1 MSEIDRYKTLLDAIE
16 KERQHEEKYYAEIAK
31 QKTDKDRIEAGVL
44 LTSLFIKKKYYTVGE
59 FVEIQLEITKNYD
72 KPNKFKTGAGVIL
85 VYQAE
90 ETRRIRGTLSYKKKN
105 EIGVIIQHDVI
116 SQGHLSDNVSYKLE
130 LVYDERPYKVMRAAL
145 NEVITTKDPIIRE
158 LREGIRKRTALDSP
172 AFDDPER
179 WHLPIHLNE
188 DQHNSVKGILQA
200 GQMGIIHGPP
210 GTGKTT
216 TLVSLVETLL
226 QKERKILVCAPSNNA
241 VDLLARKIHE
251 LGIKVLRI
259 GNVTRINDDIAE
271 LTIDEKARNHPDWG
285 HVKQIRIEAEAAR
298 KMATTRKRKFGTD
311 ERRNRT
317 DMFKESREL
326 KKWAKDMQNRLLES
340 IVSENQVIA
349 TTLIGCSHKYID
361 GIKFDTLIIDEASQ
375 CMEPECWNAMLKAKR
390 VFFAGDHHQLPATV
404 KSKEAVKLG
413 LSETLL
419 DRMTDSIKHH
429 YLLTEQYRMND
440 AILSFSNEQFYAGL
454 LKSNTANKSHRLEG
468 DNTPLVFIDTS
479 GCGYE
484 ESFDPK
490 SRSLYN
496 EGEFFVIREHMLL
509 HKEKYTNISIGIIS
523 PYAEQVR
530 YIRGKI
536 DDDIDLMALDI
547 EINSIDG
554 FQGQEK
560 DLIIISLTRSND
572 LGIIG
577 FLADYR
583 RLNVAMTRARKKLVI
598 IGDGATLSGN
608 ELYLKLIDHVEKEG
622 LLQSAWEYMM

>member
-1 MSEIDRYKTLLDAIE
+1 MSEMDRYKSLLEAIE
-16 KERQHEEKYYAEIAK
+16 KERQQEEKYYLEIAQ
-31 QKTDKDRIEAGVL
+31 QKTDKEKVEAGVL
-44 LTSLFIKKKYYTVGE
+44 LTSLYIKKKYYTIGE
-59 FVEIQLEITKNYD
+59 FVEIQLEITKNFD
-72 KPNKFKTGAGVIL
+72 KPNKFKTGAGIQL

-90 ETRRIRGTLSYKKKN
+90 ETKRFRGTMSFKKKN
-105 EIGVIIQHDVI
+105 HVGIIIQQDII
-116 SQGHLSDNVSYKLE
+116 SRDNLPDNASYKLE
-130 LVYDERPYKVMRAAL
+130 LVYDERPYKIMRAAL
-145 NEVITTKDPIIRE
+145 NEVITTKNPVIRE
-158 LREGIRKRTALDSP
+158 LREGIRKKTALSESSYDN
-172 AFDDPER
+172 PER
-179 WHLPIHLNE
+179 WSIPQHLNKA
-188 DQHNSVKGILQA
+188 QLNAIQGILDA

-216 TLVSLVETLL
+216 TLVALVQTLI

-241 VDLLARKIHE
+241 VDLLARKINE
-251 LGIKVLRI
+251 LGINVLRV
-259 GNVTRINDDIAE
+259 GNVTRINDDIAQ

-298 KMATTRKRKFGTD
+298 KMAGTRKRKFGAD

-317 DMFKESREL
+317 DMYKESREL
-326 KKWAKDMQNRLLES
+326 KKWARDMQNRLMES
-340 IVSENQVIA
+340 IVSESQVIA
-349 TTLIGCSHKYID
+349 TTLIGCSHKNIE
-361 GIKFDTLIIDEASQ
+361 GLVFETVIIDEASQ
-375 CMEPECWNAMLKAKR
+375 CMEPECWNAIIKAKR

-404 KSKEAVKLG
+404 KSTEAVKLG

-419 DRMTDSIKHH
+419 DRMTKSIKHH

-440 AILSFSNEQFYAGL
+440 AILSFSNEQFYEGQL
-454 LKSNTANKSHRLEG
+454 VSHSSNKSHTLEG
-468 DNTPLVFIDTS
+468 DDTPLVFIDTS

-484 ESFDPK
+484 ETFNQK
-490 SRSLYN
+490 SRSLFN
-496 EGEFFVIREHMLL
+496 EGEYFVVREHILL
-509 HKEKYTNISIGIIS
+509 HKEKYTGISIGIIS

-530 YIRGKI
+530 YIRRKI
-536 DDDIDLMALDI
+536 EEDTDLKGLDI

-572 LGIIG
+572 MGMIG
-577 FLADYR
+577 FLSDYR

-608 ELYLKLIDHVEKEG
+608 QLYLNLIDHVEKEG

>member
-1 MSEIDRYKTLLDAIE
+1 MSDIDRYKTLLDAIE

-31 QKTDKDRIEAGVL
+31 QKTDKDRVEAGVL

-59 FVEIQLEITKNYD
+59 FVEIQLEITKNHG
-72 KPNKFKTGAGVIL
+72 KPNKFKTGAGVQL

-90 ETRRIRGTLSYKKKN
+90 ETKRIRGTLSYKKKN
-105 EIGVIIQHDVI
+105 ELGVIIQHDVI

-145 NEVITTKDPIIRE
+145 NEVITTKDPLIRE
-158 LREGIRKRTALDSP
+158 LREGIRKKTALDYESH
-172 AFDDPER
+172 DNPER
-179 WHLPIHLNE
+179 WHMPIHLNT
-188 DQHNSVKGILQA
+188 DQHNAVEGILTA

-216 TLVSLVETLL
+216 TLVSLVQTLL

-298 KMATTRKRKFGTD
+298 KMATTKKRKFGTD
-311 ERRNRT
+311 QRQNRT
-317 DMFKESREL
+317 DMYKESREL

-340 IVSENQVIA
+340 IVSQNQVIA
-349 TTLIGCSHKYID
+349 TTLIGCSHKYIN
-361 GIKFDTLIIDEASQ
+361 GIVFDTVIIDEASQ
-375 CMEPECWNAMLKAKR
+375 CMEPECWNAILKAKR

-404 KSKEAVKLG
+404 KSKEAVKMG

-419 DRMTDSIKHH
+419 DRMTGSIKHH

-440 AILSFSNEQFYAGL
+440 AILSFSNEQFYKGQL
-454 LKSNTANKSHRLEG
+454 RSNEANKSHTLEG
-468 DNTPLVFIDTS
+468 DDTPLVFIDTS

-484 ESFDPK
+484 ESFDQK

-496 EGEFFVIREHMLL
+496 EGEFFVIREHILL
-509 HKEKYTNISIGIIS
+509 HKEKYTGISIGIIS

-536 DDDIDLMALDI
+536 EEDEVLQSLDI
-547 EINSIDG
+547 IVNSIDG

-572 LGIIG
+572 MGVIG

-583 RLNVAMTRARKKLVI
+583 RLNVAMTRAKKKLVI

-608 ELYLKLIDHVEKEG
+608 ELYLNLIDHVEKEG

>member
-1 MSEIDRYKTLLDAIE
+1 MSEIDRYKIMLDAIE

-31 QKTDKDRIEAGVL
+31 QKTDKDLIEAGVL

-59 FVEIQLEITKNYD
+59 FVEIQLEITKNHN
-72 KPNKFKTGAGVIL
+72 KPNKFKTGAGVVL

-90 ETRRIRGTLSYKKKN
+90 ETKKIRGTLSYKKKN
-105 EIGVIIQHDVI
+105 EIGIIIQHDVI
-116 SQGHLSDNVSYKLE
+116 SNGHLSDNSSYKLE

-145 NEVITTKDPIIRE
+145 NEVITTKNPIIRE
-158 LREGIRKRTALDSP
+158 LREGIRNKLALDAPSY
-172 AFDDPER
+172 DNPER
-179 WHLPIHLNE
+179 WSIPLHLNN
-188 DQHNSVKGILQA
+188 DQTKAINGILNA
-200 GQMGIIHGPP
+200 GQIGIIHGPP

-216 TLVSLVETLL
+216 TLVSLVQTLL

-298 KMATTRKRKFGTD
+298 KMASTRKRKFGAN

-326 KKWAKDMQNRLLES
+326 KKWAKDMQHRLLES
-340 IVSENQVIA
+340 IVRENQVIA

-361 GIKFDTLIIDEASQ
+361 DIVFDTVIIDEASQ
-375 CMEPECWNAMLKAKR
+375 CMEPECWNAILKAKR

-404 KSKEAVKLG
+404 KSSEAVKLG

-440 AILSFSNEQFYAGL
+440 AILSFSNDQFYKGL
-454 LKSNTANKSHRLEG
+454 LKSNIANKNHTLEG
-468 DNTPLVFIDTS
+468 DDSPLVFIDTS

-496 EGEFFVIREHMLL
+496 EGEFFVIREHIMLN
-509 HKEKYTNISIGIIS
+509 KEMYTGVSVGIIS

-536 DDDIDLMALDI
+536 DEDSELKTLEIT
-547 EINSIDG
+547 INSIDG

-572 LGIIG
+572 MGIIG
-577 FLADYR
+577 FLSDYR
-583 RLNVAMTRARKKLVI
+583 RLNVAMTRAKKKLVI

-608 ELYLKLIDHVEKEG
+608 ELYLNLIDHIEKEG

>member
-1 MSEIDRYKTLLDAIE
+1 MSDTDRYKTMLDAIE
-16 KERQHEEKYYAEIAK
+16 KERQHEEKYYAAIAK
-31 QKTDKDRIEAGVL
+31 QKTDKDRVEAGVL
-44 LTSLFIKKKYYTVGE
+44 LTSLYIKKKYYTIGE
-59 FVEIQLEITKNYD
+59 FVEVQLEITKNHG
-72 KPNKFKTGAGVIL
+72 KPNKFKTGAGVQL

-90 ETRRIRGTLSYKKKN
+90 ETKRIRGTLSYKKKN

-116 SQGHLSDNVSYKLE
+116 SKGQLSDNASYKLE
-130 LVYDERPYKVMRAAL
+130 LIYDERPYKVMRAAL
-145 NEVITTKDPIIRE
+145 NQVITSKDPIIRE
-158 LREGIRKRTALDSP
+158 LREGIRKRTALDYESN
-172 AFDDPER
+172 DNPER
-179 WHLPIHLNE
+179 WHMPIHLNS
-188 DQHNSVKGILQA
+188 DQHNAVEGILNA

-216 TLVSLVETLL
+216 TLVSLVQTLL

-251 LGIKVLRI
+251 LGIKVLRV
-259 GNVTRINDDIAE
+259 GNVTRINDDISE

-285 HVKQIRIEAEAAR
+285 HVKQIRIEVEAAR
-298 KMATTRKRKFGTD
+298 KMATTRKRKFGT
-311 ERRNRT
+311 EQRQNRT
-317 DMFKESREL
+317 DMYKESREL

-361 GIKFDTLIIDEASQ
+361 GIVFDTVIIDEASQ
-375 CMEPECWNAMLKAKR
+375 CMEPECWNAILKAKR

-440 AILSFSNEQFYAGL
+440 AILSFSNNQFYDGL
-454 LKSNTANKSHRLEG
+454 LRSNEANKSHTLEG
-468 DNTPLVFIDTS
+468 DKNPLVFIDTS

-484 ESFDPK
+484 ESFDQK

-496 EGEFFVIREHMLL
+496 EGEFFVLREHILL
-509 HKEKYTNISIGIIS
+509 NQEKYTGISIGIIS

-530 YIRGKI
+530 YIRGKVE
-536 DDDIDLMALDI
+536 DDEVLRTLDI
-547 EINSIDG
+547 IVNSIDG

-560 DLIIISLTRSND
+560 DLIILSLTRSND
-572 LGIIG
+572 MGMIG
-577 FLADYR
+577 FLSDYR
-583 RLNVAMTRARKKLVI
+583 RLNVAMTRAKKKLVI
-598 IGDGATLSGN
+598 IGDGATLSSN
-608 ELYLKLIDHVEKEG
+608 ELYLNLIDHVEKEG

>member
-1 MSEIDRYKTLLDAIE
+1 MSNTDRYKTLLDAIE
-16 KERQHEEKYYAEIAK
+16 KERQHEEKYYDAIAK
-31 QKTDKDRIEAGVL
+31 QKTDKDRVEAGVL
-44 LTSLFIKKKYYTVGE
+44 LTSLYIKKKYYTIGE
-59 FVEIQLEITKNYD
+59 FVEIQLEITKNHG
-72 KPNKFKTGAGVIL
+72 KPNKFKTGAGVQL

-90 ETRRIRGTLSYKKKN
+90 ETKRIRGTLSYKKKN
-105 EIGVIIQHDVI
+105 EIGVIIQHDII
-116 SQGHLSDNVSYKLE
+116 SKGHLSDNASYKLE
-130 LVYDERPYKVMRAAL
+130 LIYDERPYKVMRAAL
-145 NEVITTKDPIIRE
+145 NQVITTKDPIIRE
-158 LREGIRKRTALDSP
+158 LREGVRKRTALDYESH
-172 AFDDPER
+172 DNPER
-179 WHLPIHLNE
+179 WHMPIHLNS
-188 DQHNSVKGILQA
+188 DQHNAVKGILNA

-216 TLVSLVETLL
+216 TLVSLVQTLL

-251 LGIKVLRI
+251 LGIKVLRV
-259 GNVTRINDDIAE
+259 GNVTRINDDISE

-298 KMATTRKRKFGTD
+298 KMASTKKRKFGSD
-311 ERRNRT
+311 QRQNRT
-317 DMFKESREL
+317 DMYKESREL

-361 GIKFDTLIIDEASQ
+361 GIVFDTVIIDEASQ
-375 CMEPECWNAMLKAKR
+375 CMEPECWNAILKAKR

-440 AILSFSNEQFYAGL
+440 AILSFSNDQFYDGL
-454 LKSNTANKSHRLEG
+454 LRSNETNKSHTLEG
-468 DNTPLVFIDTS
+468 DDTPLVFIDTS

-484 ESFDPK
+484 ESFDQK

-496 EGEFFVIREHMLL
+496 EGEFFVVREHILL
-509 HKEKYTNISIGIIS
+509 HLEKYTGISIGIIS

-530 YIRGKI
+530 YIRVKVE
-536 DDDIDLMALDI
+536 DDEVLRSLDI
-547 EINSIDG
+547 IVNSIDG

-560 DLIIISLTRSND
+560 DLIILSLTRSND
-572 LGIIG
+572 IGMIG
-577 FLADYR
+577 FLSDYR

-598 IGDGATLSGN
+598 IGDGATLSSN
-608 ELYLKLIDHVEKEG
+608 ELYLNLIDHVEKEG

>member
-1 MSEIDRYKTLLDAIE
+1 MSGTDRYKVLLDAIE
-16 KERQHEEKYYAEIAK
+16 KERQHEEKYYEAIAK
-31 QKTDKDRIEAGVL
+31 QKSDKELVEAGVL
-44 LTSLFIKKKYYTVGE
+44 LTSLFIKKKYYTIGE
-59 FVEIQLEITKNYD
+59 YVEIQFEITKNFD
-72 KPNKFKTGAGVIL
+72 KPNKFKTGAGIQL
-85 VYQAE
+85 VFHAE
-90 ETRRIRGTLSYKKKN
+90 DTQRVRGTVSYKKKN
-105 EIGVIIQHDVI
+105 EIGIIIQHDII
-116 SQGHLSDNVSYKLE
+116 SKGQLSESTSYKLE
-130 LVYDERPYKVMRAAL
+130 LIYDERPYKVMRSAL
-145 NEVITTKDPIIRE
+145 NEVITSKNPLIRE
-158 LREGIRKRTALDSP
+158 LREGVRKKTALDYP
-172 AFDDPER
+172 ADDNSDR
-179 WHLPIHLNE
+179 WHMPIHLNT
-188 DQHNSVKGILQA
+188 DQHTAVTGILNA

-216 TLVSLVETLL
+216 TLVSLVQTLL

-271 LTIDEKARNHPDWG
+271 LTIDEQARNHPDWG

-298 KMATTRKRKFGTD
+298 KMATTKKRKFGM
-311 ERRNRT
+311 EQRQNRT
-317 DMFKESREL
+317 DMYKESREL

-340 IVSENQVIA
+340 IVSDNQVIA

-361 GIKFDTLIIDEASQ
+361 GIVFDTVIIDEASQ
-375 CMEPECWNAMLKAKR
+375 CMEPECWNAILKAKR

-404 KSKEAVKLG
+404 KSTEAVKMG

-440 AILSFSNEQFYAGL
+440 AILSFSNDQFYKGL
-454 LKSNTANKSHRLEG
+454 LKSNESNKSHTLDG
-468 DNTPLVFIDTS
+468 DDNPLVFIDTS

-484 ESFDPK
+484 ESFGEK

-496 EGEFFVIREHMLL
+496 EGEYFIIREHILL
-509 HKEKYTNISIGIIS
+509 HQDKYTGVSIGIIS

-530 YIRGKI
+530 FIRSKI
-536 DDDIDLMALDI
+536 DEDEVLRTLDI
-547 EINSIDG
+547 EVNSIDG

-572 LGIIG
+572 MGIIG

-583 RLNVAMTRARKKLVI
+583 RLNVAMTRAKKKLVI
-598 IGDGATLSGN
+598 VGDGATLSGN
-608 ELYLKLIDHVEKEG
+608 ELYLNLIDHVEKEG

>member
-1 MSEIDRYKTLLDAIE
+1 MSNTDRYKTLLDAIE
-16 KERQHEEKYYAEIAK
+16 KERQHEEKYYDAIAK
-31 QKTDKDRIEAGVL
+31 QKTDKDRVEAGVL
-44 LTSLFIKKKYYTVGE
+44 LTSLYIKKKYYTIGE
-59 FVEIQLEITKNYD
+59 FVEIQLEITKNHG
-72 KPNKFKTGAGVIL
+72 KPNKFKTGAGVQL

-90 ETRRIRGTLSYKKKN
+90 ETKRIRGTLSYKKKN
-105 EIGVIIQHDVI
+105 EIGVIIQHDII
-116 SQGHLSDNVSYKLE
+116 SKGHLSDNASYKLE
-130 LVYDERPYKVMRAAL
+130 LIYDERPYKVMRAAL
-145 NEVITTKDPIIRE
+145 NQVITTKDPIIRE
-158 LREGIRKRTALDSP
+158 LREGVRKRTALDYESH
-172 AFDDPER
+172 DNPER
-179 WHLPIHLNE
+179 WHMPIHLNS
-188 DQHNSVKGILQA
+188 DQHNAVKGILNA

-216 TLVSLVETLL
+216 TLVSLVQTLL

-251 LGIKVLRI
+251 LGIKVLRV
-259 GNVTRINDDIAE
+259 GNVTRINDDISE

-298 KMATTRKRKFGTD
+298 KMASTKKRKFGSD
-311 ERRNRT
+311 QRQNRT
-317 DMFKESREL
+317 DMYKESREL

-361 GIKFDTLIIDEASQ
+361 GIVFDTVIIDEASQ
-375 CMEPECWNAMLKAKR
+375 CMEPECWNAILKAKR

-440 AILSFSNEQFYAGL
+440 AILSFSNDQFYDGL
-454 LKSNTANKSHRLEG
+454 LRSNETNKSHTLEG
-468 DNTPLVFIDTS
+468 DDTPLVFIDTS

-484 ESFDPK
+484 ESFDQK

-496 EGEFFVIREHMLL
+496 EGEFFVVREHILL
-509 HKEKYTNISIGIIS
+509 HLEKYTGISIGIIS

-530 YIRGKI
+530 YIRVKVE
-536 DDDIDLMALDI
+536 DDEVLRSLDI
-547 EINSIDG
+547 IVNSIDG

-560 DLIIISLTRSND
+560 DLIILSLTRSND
-572 LGIIG
+572 IGMIG
-577 FLADYR
+577 FLSDYR
-583 RLNVAMTRARKKLVI
+583 RLNVAMTRAKKKLVI
-598 IGDGATLSGN
+598 IGDGATLSSN
-608 ELYLKLIDHVEKEG
+608 ELYLNLIDHVEKEG

>member
-1 MSEIDRYKTLLDAIE
+1 MSEIDRYKTMLEAIE
-16 KERQHEEKYYAEIAK
+16 AERRQEEKYYAEIAK
-31 QKTDKDRIEAGVL
+31 QKTDKDRVEAGVL

-59 FVEIQLEITKNYD
+59 FVEVKLEITKNFD
-72 KPNKFKTGAGVIL
+72 KPNKFKTGAGVVL
-85 VYQAE
+85 TYQAE
-90 ETRRIRGTLSYKKKN
+90 ETRRIRGTLSFKKKN
-105 EIGVIIQHDVI
+105 EIAVIIQHDVL
-116 SQGHLSDNVSYKLE
+116 SHGHLPDNASYKLE

-145 NEVITTKDPIIRE
+145 NEVITSKDPLIRE
-158 LREGIRKRTALDSP
+158 LREGIRKKTALDYP
-172 AFDDPER
+172 AQDNPER
-179 WHLPIHLNE
+179 WSIPQHLND
-188 DQHNSVKGILQA
+188 DQEQAVRGILNA

-216 TLVSLVETLL
+216 TLVALVQTLL

-241 VDLLARKIHE
+241 VDLLARKINE

-259 GNVTRINDDIAE
+259 GNVTRIKDDIAE

-298 KMATTRKRKFGTD
+298 KMASTRKRKFGTN

-317 DMFKESREL
+317 EMYKESREL
-326 KKWAKDMQNRLLES
+326 KKWAKDMQNRLLDS

-349 TTLIGCSHKYID
+349 TTLIGCNHKYID
-361 GIKFDTLIIDEASQ
+361 GIVFDTVIIDEASQ
-375 CMEPECWNAMLKAKR
+375 CMEPECWNAILKAKR

-404 KSKEAVKLG
+404 KSKEAVALG

-440 AILSFSNEQFYAGL
+440 AILSFSNEQFYDNL
-454 LKSNTANKSHRLEG
+454 LKSNHANKNHTLDG
-468 DNTPLVFIDTS
+468 DETPLVFIDTS

-484 ESFDPK
+484 ESLDSK

-496 EGEFFVIREHMLL
+496 EGEFFIIREHILL
-509 HKEKYTNISIGIIS
+509 HKEKYTGISLGIIS

-530 YIRGKI
+530 YIKGKI
-536 DDDIDLMALDI
+536 EEDEELRALDV

-560 DLIIISLTRSND
+560 DLIIISLTRSNSA
-572 LGIIG
+572 GIIG
-577 FLADYR
+577 FLSDYR
-583 RLNVAMTRARKKLVI
+583 RLNVAMTRAKKKLVI
-598 IGDGATLSGN
+598 IGDGATLSSN
-608 ELYLKLIDHVEKEG
+608 ELYLKLIDHIEKEG